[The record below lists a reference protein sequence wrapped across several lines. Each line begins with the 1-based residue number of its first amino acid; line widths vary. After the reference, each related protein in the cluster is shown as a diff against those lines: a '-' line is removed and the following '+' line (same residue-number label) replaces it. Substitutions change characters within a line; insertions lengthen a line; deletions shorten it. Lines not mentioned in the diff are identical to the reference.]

1 MQKKASELGFSLV
14 EMMVVVVII
23 GLMTSA
29 VILTV
34 PTQSSELFQ
43 TAERTEK
50 AMTVLSR
57 RSVMTGEIL
66 GAKFSTVGFDV
77 FKLSDDGWVIED
89 GILKPESRIWTNAVP
104 VMLDVNNV
112 AVELSNE
119 TESPHVWFLP
129 TGEHPSFK
137 LVLMKGSQRA
147 EISSTPFGVMRVSG
161 ESYNE

>member
-1 MQKKASELGFSLV
+1 MQKIASDSGFSLV

-29 VILTV
+29 VILTI

-77 FKLSDDGWVIED
+77 FKLSDNGWVIED
-89 GILKPESRIWTNAVP
+89 RILKPESQVWTSAVP
-104 VMLDVNNV
+104 AMLDVNNV
-112 AVELSNE
+112 AVEFSNE
-119 TESPHVWFLP
+119 IESPHIWFLP

-137 LVLMKGSQRA
+137 LVLMDGGQRA
-147 EISSTPFGVMRVSG
+147 EISSAPSGIIKVSG
-161 ESYNE
+161 GGSNG